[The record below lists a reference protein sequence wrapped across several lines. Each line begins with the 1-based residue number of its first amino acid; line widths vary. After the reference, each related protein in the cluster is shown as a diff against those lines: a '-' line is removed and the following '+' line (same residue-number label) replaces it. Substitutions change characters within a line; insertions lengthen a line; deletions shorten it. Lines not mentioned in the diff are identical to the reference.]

1 MKSKSF
7 PVTLALVLFLIA
19 IVNGLAQYHHWYWT
33 MRWFDMPMH
42 FTGGAWLAGVALWAR
57 FFSGKFMGEM
67 RSFKHVLLWG
77 LGVALCVGV
86 VWELYEMVVSY
97 LTGKHINDMVDT
109 ASDVLMDGLGAL
121 LVSVGVWIRSRNNK

>member
-33 MRWFDMPMH
+33 MRRFDMPMH

-77 LGVALCVGV
+77 LGVALCFKNVAFGQQALAQLLEIINFTVENYPEATVLVG
-86 VWELYEMVVSY
+86 
-97 LTGKHINDMVDT
+97 N
-109 ASDVLMDGLGAL
+109 GLVAG
-121 LVSVGVWIRSRNNK
+121 